1 MRVLLQR
8 TTQASV
14 KIGGKIHGE
23 INRGLVILVGICGD
37 DTEDDARWLVQKIIQ
52 MRIFADSDGKM
63 NLSLQD
69 IEGELLVI
77 SQFTLHASTKKGNRP
92 SFIQAAR
99 PEHAIPLYDFFIN
112 RLNESNLKVETGIF
126 GADMQVSLINDG
138 PVTIWMDSKERE

>member
-14 KIGGKIHGE
+14 QIGGQIHGK

-63 NLSLQD
+63 NLS
-69 IEGELLVI
+69 V
-77 SQFTLHASTKKGNRP
+77 
-92 SFIQAAR
+92 QAA
-99 PEHAIPLYDFFIN
+99 
-112 RLNESNLKVETGIF
+112 SNAKSFRVCVKGET
-126 GADMQVSLINDG
+126 L
-138 PVTIWMDSKERE
+138 R